1 MSQRIL
7 RVRELL
13 KRELSAILLR
23 DYPADGCLVTI
34 TDVEVTPDFREATAF
49 IGIVGDK
56 NKGNKIF
63 HKLNHDSG
71 QIQRKMSKRVVLRNT
86 PVLTFKMD
94 ESIPRGVRVLDAIQF
109 VDSVPLA
116 TDSELGTDAVTEKK
130 E

>member
-23 DYPADGCLVTI
+23 DYPADGCLITI
-34 TDVEVTPDFREATAF
+34 TDVDVTPDFREATAF

-56 NKGNKIF
+56 NKGNKVF

-71 QIQRKMSKRVVLRNT
+71 QIQKKMSKRVVLRNT

-94 ESIPRGVRVLDAIQF
+94 ESIARGVRILDAIQF
-109 VDSVPLA
+109 VDSLPLA
-116 TDSELGTDAVTEKK
+116 IDSDLETESESDKK